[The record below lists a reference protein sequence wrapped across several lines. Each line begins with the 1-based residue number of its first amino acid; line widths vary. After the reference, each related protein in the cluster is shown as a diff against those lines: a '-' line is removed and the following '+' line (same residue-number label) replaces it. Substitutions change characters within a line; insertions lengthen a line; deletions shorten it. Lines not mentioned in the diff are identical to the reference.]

1 MLVRTLA
8 LLVASTV
15 VLPLM
20 ACEIRV
26 QRDADD
32 HPTDVDIDTPL
43 GDVSVH
49 SDAIP
54 SDVGLPVYPGAR
66 PVVDGPDRD
75 SANVSIDSPFGDVR
89 VAALKFESDA
99 APEAIAEYYK
109 RAMEPY
115 GAVTVCRGD
124 IDFDDG
130 GSGRAPRCK
139 DRQGRRDRGIQVAV
153 GTEGNFRL
161 AAVKPRGDGSEFAV
175 VYVHA
180 SRDLP
185 DATAF

>member
-1 MLVRTLA
+1 MLPRTLT
-8 LLVASTV
+8 LLLASLV
-15 VLPLM
+15 VLPLA

-32 HPTDVDIDTPL
+32 HPTDVDIETPL
-43 GDVSVH
+43 GDVSVR
-49 SDAIP
+49 SDTIP

-66 PVVDGPDRD
+66 PVVDGPDHD
-75 SANVSIDSPFGDVR
+75 NANVSIDSPFGDVR

-99 APEAIAEYYK
+99 APEAIAEYY
-109 RAMEPY
+109 RRVMETY
-115 GAVTVCRGD
+115 GAVTVCRGE

-139 DRQGRRDRGIQVAV
+139 GRRGRGIQVAV

-161 AAVKPRGDGSEFAV
+161 TAVKPRGVGSEFAV
-175 VYVHA
+175 VYVRAA
-180 SRDLP
+180 SDL
-185 DATAF
+185 

>member
-1 MLVRTLA
+1 MLPRTLT
-8 LLVASTV
+8 LLVAALV
-15 VLPLM
+15 VPLT

-32 HPTDVDIDTPL
+32 HPTDVDIETPL
-43 GDVSVH
+43 GDVSVR
-49 SDAIP
+49 SDTIP

-66 PVVDGPDRD
+66 PVVDGSDHD
-75 SANVSIDSPFGDVR
+75 NANVSIDSPFGDVR

-109 RAMEPY
+109 RVMETY
-115 GAVTVCRGD
+115 GAVTVCRGE
-124 IDFDDG
+124 IDFNDG

-139 DRQGRRDRGIQVAV
+139 GRRGRGIQVAV

-161 AAVKPRGDGSEFAV
+161 AAVKPRSVGSEFAV
-175 VYVHA
+175 VYVRAA
-180 SRDLP
+180 SNL
-185 DATAF
+185 

>member
-1 MLVRTLA
+1 MLRTLT

-26 QRDADD
+26 QRDAD
-32 HPTDVDIDTPL
+32 HRATDVDVDTPL
-43 GDVSVH
+43 GDVSVRT
-49 SDAIP
+49 DAIP

-66 PVVDGPDRD
+66 SVVDGNEHDN
-75 SANVSIDSPFGDVR
+75 ANVSIDSPFGDVR

-99 APEAIAEYYK
+99 APEAVAEYY
-109 RAMEPY
+109 RRVMETY
-115 GAVTVCRGD
+115 GAVTVCRGE

-139 DRQGRRDRGIQVAV
+139 GRRGRGIQVAV

-161 AAVKPRGDGSEFAV
+161 TAVKPRGVGSEFAV
-175 VYVHA
+175 VYVRA
-180 SRDLP
+180 SSDLS
-185 DATAF
+185 DSTAF